1 MRLKR
6 GKKDS
11 GGGDG
16 GRGKGDGGRGVGG
29 GVGSSR
35 QRANRKVRTRGKK
48 RKRGQIFNSLFF
60 FPLVPSNTKKRRKRG
75 VGAKILASDRRYSGS
90 RLASANKVQLGY
102 KDGRRSERQHT
113 HSGRCGQ
120 PS

>member
-1 MRLKR
+1 ME
-6 GKKDS
+6 GEEGVEGWEAVDNEPT
-11 GGGDG
+11 
-16 GRGKGDGGRGVGG
+16 GRWGREG
-29 GVGSSR
+29 
-35 QRANRKVRTRGKK
+35 RKENEDRFLTP
-48 RKRGQIFNSLFF
+48 SF
-60 FPLVPSNTKKRRKRG
+60 FPLVPSNTKKRGKRG

-102 KDGRRSERQHT
+102 KDGRRRERQRT